1 MKSPRKDGRESGDI
15 GYILMRILISDKISK
30 RGIELLQREAGFQV
44 EVKIDLTREVLMAC
58 IGEYDALIVRSA
70 TKVTNEV
77 IARAKKLKV
86 IGRAGTG
93 VDNVDVDAAT
103 RHGIAV
109 MNTPAGNSTSVAEH
123 AFALMLALARSI
135 PNANASLKQGEWDK
149 KSFLGSELR
158 DKFLGIVGLGKIGV
172 EVARRALAF
181 KMRVMAYDP
190 YVSERIAKDLAVA
203 LVPLEILF
211 RESDF
216 ITLHLALSSA
226 TRGFIDSAKLKL
238 MKPTARL
245 INCARGEV
253 VDEQA
258 LYEAL
263 ATRKIAGAALDV
275 FAEEP
280 PKNRKLVE
288 LPNLVCT
295 PHIGAST
302 VEAQENVGIEIAG
315 QVRTFLKSGVAQ
327 NAVNLPSL
335 TLEEYRKLEPFL
347 RLGERMGNF
356 LASIAEGRL
365 NEIGIRYYGELAQM
379 NTSFISNTIV
389 KALLLPISDRVN
401 PINARA
407 VAEEREITVVESN
420 SSRQRHFSNLISVKL
435 RMTGGSIPP
444 PPKTKRKKTALS
456 EGGASGVPTRLETR
470 EEWAEGTVLL
480 GPAGLLNESACRLVS
495 VDGIDLEAP
504 LRGSLLFFRN
514 EDTPGVVGHIGTT
527 LGRTHINIAS
537 FALGRDENTH
547 TAIGVV
553 NIDNDVPAEVL
564 REICSFPAI
573 RFARVVK
580 L

>member
-1 MKSPRKDGRESGDI
+1 MK
-15 GYILMRILISDKISK
+15 ILISDKISK
-30 RGIELLQREAGFQV
+30 RGIELLQREPDFQV
-44 EVKIDLTREVLMAC
+44 DVKTDLSREALMTV
-58 IGEYDALIVRSA
+58 IRDYDALIVRSA

-77 IARAKKLKV
+77 IERAKNLKV

-93 VDNVDVDAAT
+93 VDNVDVEAAT
-103 RHGIAV
+103 RHGVAV

-135 PNANASLKQGEWDK
+135 PNANASLKQGQWDK
-149 KSFLGSELR
+149 KSFLGSELK
-158 DKFLGIVGLGKIGV
+158 DKFLGIIGLGKIGI
-172 EVARRALAF
+172 EVARRAQAF

-190 YVSERIAKDLAVA
+190 YVSERIAKDLTVA
-203 LVPLEILF
+203 LVPLEILL

-253 VDEQA
+253 IDEAA
-258 LYEAL
+258 LCEAL
-263 ATRKIAGAALDV
+263 AAKRIAGAALDV

-280 PKNRKLVE
+280 PENRRLLE
-288 LPNLVCT
+288 FPNLICT

-302 VEAQENVGIEIAG
+302 VEAQENVGIEIAR

-335 TLEEYRKLEPFL
+335 TLEEFHKLEPFL
-347 RLGERMGNF
+347 RLGERMGTF
-356 LASIAEGRL
+356 LASIVEGRV
-365 NEIGIRYYGELAQM
+365 NEIGIRYYGELAQI

-389 KALLLPISDRVN
+389 KALLLPVSDRVN
-401 PINARA
+401 AINARA
-407 VAEEREITVVESN
+407 VAEERGITVVESN
-420 SSRQRHFSNLISVKL
+420 SSRQRHFSNLISLKL
-435 RMTGGSIPP
+435 HLTDGSTPP
-444 PPKTKRKKTALS
+444 PQETKRTRIPAS
-456 EGGASGVPTRLETR
+456 EGGASSLAAQPQTR
-470 EEWAEGTVLL
+470 EEWVEGTVLL

-504 LRGSLLFFRN
+504 LRGTLLFFRN

-527 LGRTHINIAS
+527 LGRTHINIAG

-553 NIDNDVPAEVL
+553 NIDDDVSREVL
-564 REICSFPAI
+564 EEICRFPAI

-580 L
+580 V